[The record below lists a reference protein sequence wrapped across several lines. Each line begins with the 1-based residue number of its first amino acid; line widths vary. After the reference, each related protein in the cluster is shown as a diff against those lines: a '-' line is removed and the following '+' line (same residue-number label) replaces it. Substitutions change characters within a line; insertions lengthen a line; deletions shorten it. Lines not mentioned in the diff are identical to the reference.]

1 MVRAMP
7 LTESYWPADTS
18 RPLLDLT
25 VGDMLRRA
33 AAEVPDETALV
44 AAMSGAA
51 EHRSWTYAQLL
62 ADSERAARALLSRFE
77 PGERIAVW
85 APNIPEWI
93 QLEFGAAFAGLV
105 LVTVNPAFK
114 PAELEYVLSQSRS
127 SGLFFTPEY
136 RGNPM
141 AASVEAVRGN
151 LPELRE
157 LISFS
162 DWDDFIAAGQRERSL
177 PPVSPDDAVQI
188 QYTSGTTGFP
198 KGALLHHRGITNN
211 AAFTVDRLDIPS
223 GAAWVHGMPM
233 FHTAGCVL
241 NTLGPVHARAKHVCL
256 YAFDP
261 ALMLELIERERAFI
275 SGGVPTMLIAMME
288 HPDFP
293 RRDLSSLRVVFSGG
307 ATVPADVVRRI
318 ETSLGARFSI
328 VFGQTETSP
337 VITQTR
343 LDDSPEDKAETI
355 GQALPHTE
363 VKIVDSST
371 GATVPIGTTGELCT
385 RGYLVM
391 KEYFEMPDATAA
403 TIDADGWLHTGD
415 LCAMDERGYCTVE
428 GRLKDM
434 IIRGGE
440 NVYPREIEE
449 LLYTHPGVVEVAVVG
464 VPDPK
469 WGEQVA
475 AFVRATPEAKPTGDE
490 LFDFVR
496 ARLAPHKTPRHWV
509 FVDEFPLTGSG
520 KIQKFVLRE
529 RWEKGELERHRG

>member
-1 MVRAMP
+1 
-7 LTESYWPADTS
+7 
-18 RPLLDLT
+18 
-25 VGDMLRRA
+25 
-33 AAEVPDETALV
+33 
-44 AAMSGAA
+44 
-51 EHRSWTYAQLL
+51 
-62 ADSERAARALLSRFE
+62 
-77 PGERIAVW
+77 
-85 APNIPEWI
+85 
-93 QLEFGAAFAGLV
+93 
-105 LVTVNPAFK
+105 
-114 PAELEYVLSQSRS
+114 
-127 SGLFFTPEY
+127 
-136 RGNPM
+136 
-141 AASVEAVRGN
+141 
-151 LPELRE
+151 
-157 LISFS
+157 
-162 DWDDFIAAGQRERSL
+162 
-177 PPVSPDDAVQI
+177 
-188 QYTSGTTGFP
+188 
-198 KGALLHHRGITNN
+198 
-211 AAFTVDRLDIPS
+211 
-223 GAAWVHGMPM
+223 
-233 FHTAGCVL
+233 
-241 NTLGPVHARAKHVCL
+241 
-256 YAFDP
+256 
-261 ALMLELIERERAFI
+261 MLELIERERAFI

-337 VITQTR
+337 IITQTR